1 MSKISMR
8 SMYAYAKEENEE
20 EEVEIARNIKLDL
33 ICRDLVRGSEAKT
46 REESLSLPKSTE
58 HTGKHVPRSTLV
70 PLLFHSGLMLCRL
83 ITMARTV
90 EQL

>member
-20 EEVEIARNIKLDL
+20 EVEIARNIKLDL
-33 ICRDLVRGSEAKT
+33 ICCGFGSRIGGKNERGEFVIAKKHGT
-46 REESLSLPKSTE
+46 
-58 HTGKHVPRSTLV
+58 HGKHVPRSTLV